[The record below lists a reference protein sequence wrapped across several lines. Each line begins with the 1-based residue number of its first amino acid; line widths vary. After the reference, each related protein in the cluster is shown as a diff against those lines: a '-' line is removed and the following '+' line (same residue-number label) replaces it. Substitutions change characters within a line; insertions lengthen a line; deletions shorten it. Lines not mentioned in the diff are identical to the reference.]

1 MNFIGKIFVWLILIA
16 SIVFMTLAA
25 AVYAT
30 HRNLEA
36 ALKQTES
43 QLTEAKTRY
52 DQLDTEFK
60 RSTTSLEQRVEEQEQ
75 QVRKL
80 ETERVAL
87 ETRNNAI
94 QAEVDQLKETRR
106 EAVAAVAATEQ
117 NNARITQ
124 ENEGLR
130 EDIRNNESAAD
141 EAFRKALAAVEE
153 LNQLQG
159 QIENVGERNADL
171 TQQNAQMTSVMRE
184 NGLDPSTPAD
194 AVKPRVD
201 GFVSAVRRKGALQLV
216 EISIGADDGLKK
228 GHTVEVFRQT
238 STSAKYLGR
247 IEILKTAPDR
257 AVGRVDTKFQEGRI
271 QEGDRVATRL
281 KLS

>member
-16 SIVFMTLAA
+16 SIIFMTLAA

-30 HRNLEA
+30 HRDLEA
-36 ALKQTES
+36 AVKQTEA

-60 RSTTSLEQRVEEQEQ
+60 RTTTSLEQRLEEQQQ

-87 ETRNNAI
+87 ETRNNTI

-117 NNARITQ
+117 NNERITK

-130 EDIRNNESAAD
+130 EDIRNSEVAAD

-159 QIENVGERNADL
+159 QLENVGERNADL

-184 NGLDPSTPAD
+184 SGLDPATPAG

-201 GFVSAVRRKGALQLV
+201 GFVSAVRRKGSLQLV

-228 GHTVEVFRQT
+228 GHTVEVFRR
-238 STSAKYLGR
+238 SATSAKYLGR
-247 IEILKTAPDR
+247 IEILTTSPDK
-257 AVGRVDTKFQEGRI
+257 AVGRVDTRFQEGRI